1 LPLFCRC
8 SARLQLGAVSVAF
21 DFIAQAGCSNIQTRP
36 FQEEHEMPAKSRI
49 ALLAAVTAML
59 CFAAVSRSSI
69 ASPADPSE
77 EAQIRAVLDM
87 QTAAW
92 NRGDIDTFMTS
103 YWKSEQT
110 EFLGASGIAHGW
122 QSVLDRYHHSYP
134 DRKSMGTVSFSD
146 LEVHLT
152 CADAAYVVGKFHLVR
167 EADQPSGVFSLD
179 FRKFP
184 EGWRIVLD
192 HTTAFPAAAVVPASS
207 H

>member
-1 LPLFCRC
+1 
-8 SARLQLGAVSVAF
+8 
-21 DFIAQAGCSNIQTRP
+21 
-36 FQEEHEMPAKSRI
+36 MPAKSRI
-49 ALLAAVTAML
+49 AVLAAVAAMICL
-59 CFAAVSRSSI
+59 ALASRSSI
-69 ASPADPSE
+69 AAPPSLSD

-92 NRGDIDTFMTS
+92 NRGDIDTFMSS

-110 EFLGASGIAHGW
+110 EFLGANGIAHGW
-122 QSVLDRYHHSYP
+122 QAVLDRYHRSYP
-134 DRKSMGTVSFSD
+134 DRKTMGTVSFSD
-146 LEVHLT
+146 LEIHLT

-167 EADQPSGVFSLD
+167 ESDQPSGVFSLD

-192 HTTAFPAAAVVPASS
+192 HTTAFPAAAVVPAAS

>member
-1 LPLFCRC
+1 LHEQIHIR
-8 SARLQLGAVSVAF
+8 S
-21 DFIAQAGCSNIQTRP
+21 T
-36 FQEEHEMPAKSRI
+36 QEEHEVPAKSCI
-49 ALLAAVTAML
+49 ALLAAVAIAICLATA
-59 CFAAVSRSSI
+59 SRPST
-69 ASPADPSE
+69 ASPANPSD
-77 EAQIRAVLDM
+77 EAEIRAVLDM

-103 YWKSEQT
+103 YWNSQQT
-110 EFLGASGIAHGW
+110 EFLGANGIAHGW
-122 QSVLDRYHHSYP
+122 QAVLDRYHHSYP

-192 HTTAFPAAAVVPASS
+192 HTTAFPTTAAVVPAAS

>member
-1 LPLFCRC
+1 
-8 SARLQLGAVSVAF
+8 
-21 DFIAQAGCSNIQTRP
+21 
-36 FQEEHEMPAKSRI
+36 MPAKSRI
-49 ALLAAVTAML
+49 AVLAAV
-59 CFAAVSRSSI
+59 AVMICLALASRSSI
-69 ASPADPSE
+69 ASPPSLSD

-92 NRGDIDTFMTS
+92 NRGDIDTFMSS

-110 EFLGASGIAHGW
+110 EFLGANGIAHGW
-122 QSVLDRYHHSYP
+122 QAVLDRYHRSYP
-134 DRKSMGTVSFSD
+134 DRKTMGTVSFSD
-146 LEVHLT
+146 LEIHLT

-167 EADQPSGVFSLD
+167 ESDQPSGVFSLD

-192 HTTAFPAAAVVPASS
+192 HTTAFPAAAVVPAAS

>member
-1 LPLFCRC
+1 M
-8 SARLQLGAVSVAF
+8 SARF
-21 DFIAQAGCSNIQTRP
+21 
-36 FQEEHEMPAKSRI
+36 RI
-49 ALLAAVTAML
+49 ALLATVAITICLAVI
-59 CFAAVSRSSI
+59 SRSSI
-69 ASPADPSE
+69 VATADSSD
-77 EAQIRAVLDM
+77 EAQIRAVLET

-110 EFLGASGIAHGW
+110 EFLGANGIAHGW
-122 QSVLDRYHHSYP
+122 QALLDRYHHTYP
-134 DRKSMGTVSFSD
+134 DRKSMGTLSFSD

-152 CADAAYVVGKFHLVR
+152 CADAAYAVGKFHLLR
-167 EADQPSGVFSLD
+167 ETDQPSGVFSLD

-192 HTTAFPAAAVVPASS
+192 HTTAFPAAAVVPATS

>member
-1 LPLFCRC
+1 
-8 SARLQLGAVSVAF
+8 
-21 DFIAQAGCSNIQTRP
+21 
-36 FQEEHEMPAKSRI
+36 MPAKSRI
-49 ALLAAVTAML
+49 AVLAAVAAMICL
-59 CFAAVSRSSI
+59 ALASRSSI
-69 ASPADPSE
+69 ASPPSLSD

-92 NRGDIDTFMTS
+92 NRGDIDTFMSS

-110 EFLGASGIAHGW
+110 EFLGANGIAHGW
-122 QSVLDRYHHSYP
+122 QAVLDRYHRSYP
-134 DRKSMGTVSFSD
+134 DRKTMGTVSFSD
-146 LEVHLT
+146 LEIHLT

-167 EADQPSGVFSLD
+167 ESDQPSGVFSLD

-192 HTTAFPAAAVVPASS
+192 HTTAFPAAAVVPAAS

>member
-1 LPLFCRC
+1 MSAKFRIALF
-8 SARLQLGAVSVAF
+8 LAVSVT
-21 DFIAQAGCSNIQTRP
+21 IC
-36 FQEEHEMPAKSRI
+36 
-49 ALLAAVTAML
+49 L
-59 CFAAVSRSSI
+59 AAVSRSSD
-69 ASPADPSE
+69 ASPADSSE
-77 EAQIRAVLDM
+77 EAQIRAVLET

-92 NRGDIDTFMTS
+92 NRGDIDTFMSS

-110 EFLGASGIAHGW
+110 EFLGAAGIAHGW
-122 QSVLDRYHHSYP
+122 QAVLDRYHHSYP

-152 CADAAYVVGKFHLVR
+152 CSEAAYVVGKFHLVR

-192 HTTAFPAAAVVPASS
+192 HTTAFPAAAVVPATS

>member
-1 LPLFCRC
+1 M
-8 SARLQLGAVSVAF
+8 
-21 DFIAQAGCSNIQTRP
+21 
-36 FQEEHEMPAKSRI
+36 HAKFRI
-49 ALLAAVTAML
+49 AVLAAVAMTICLVLASRLSTATR
-59 CFAAVSRSSI
+59 AD
-69 ASPADPSE
+69 SPD

-92 NRGDIDTFMTS
+92 NRGDIDAFMTS

-110 EFLGASGIAHGW
+110 EFLGANGIAHGW
-122 QSVLDRYHHSYP
+122 QAVLDRYHRSYP
-134 DRKSMGTVSFSD
+134 DRKTMGTVSFSD
-146 LEVHLT
+146 LEIHLT

-167 EADQPSGVFSLD
+167 ESDQPSGVFSLD

-192 HTTAFPAAAVVPASS
+192 HTTAFPAAAVVPAAS

>member
-1 LPLFCRC
+1 LLHK
-8 SARLQLGAVSVAF
+8 Q
-21 DFIAQAGCSNIQTRP
+21 IHIRP
-36 FQEEHEMPAKSRI
+36 IQEEHEMPAKSRI
-49 ALLAAVTAML
+49 ALLAA
-59 CFAAVSRSSI
+59 AAVLICAAAASRSSI
-69 ASPADPSE
+69 ASPANHSD
-77 EAQIRAVLDM
+77 EAEIRAVLDM

-103 YWKSEQT
+103 YWNSEQT
-110 EFLGASGIAHGW
+110 EFLGASGIARGW
-122 QSVLDRYHHSYP
+122 QAVLDRYHHSYP

-146 LEVHLT
+146 LEIHLT

-192 HTTAFPAAAVVPASS
+192 HTTAFPTAVVVPATSQ
-207 H
+207 

>member
-1 LPLFCRC
+1 
-8 SARLQLGAVSVAF
+8 
-21 DFIAQAGCSNIQTRP
+21 
-36 FQEEHEMPAKSRI
+36 MPAKSRI
-49 ALLAAVTAML
+49 AVLTAL
-59 CFAAVSRSSI
+59 TVLIFAAAPSRSSI
-69 ASPADPSE
+69 ASPANPSD
-77 EAQIRAVLDM
+77 EAAIRAVLEM

-103 YWKSEQT
+103 YWNSEQT
-110 EFLGASGIAHGW
+110 EFLGANGIAHGW

-134 DRKSMGTVSFSD
+134 DRKTMGTLTFSD

-167 EADQPSGVFSLD
+167 ESDQPSGVFSLD

-192 HTTAFPAAAVVPASS
+192 HTTAFPAPAAVVPAMS

>member
-1 LPLFCRC
+1 
-8 SARLQLGAVSVAF
+8 
-21 DFIAQAGCSNIQTRP
+21 
-36 FQEEHEMPAKSRI
+36 MPPKSRI
-49 ALLAAVTAML
+49 ALIAAVTITICL
-59 CFAAVSRSSI
+59 VLFLRPST
-69 ASPADPSE
+69 ASPADSSD

-110 EFLGASGIAHGW
+110 EFLGANGIAHGW
-122 QSVLDRYHHSYP
+122 QAVLDRYHHSYP
-134 DRKSMGTVSFSD
+134 DRKTMGTVSFSD
-146 LEVHLT
+146 LEVHVT

-167 EADQPSGVFSLD
+167 ESDQPSGVFSLD

-192 HTTAFPAAAVVPASS
+192 HTTAFPTAAVVPATS